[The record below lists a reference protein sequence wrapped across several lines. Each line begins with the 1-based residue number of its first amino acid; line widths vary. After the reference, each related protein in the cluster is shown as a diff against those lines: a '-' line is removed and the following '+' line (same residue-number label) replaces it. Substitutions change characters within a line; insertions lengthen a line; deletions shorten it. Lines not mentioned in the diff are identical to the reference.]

1 MAYVQ
6 NMADMHNMHT
16 FPTAGLYISRNDL
29 VYLETRT
36 LNFRLTGNRDPESR
50 KGAVASPEEV
60 AEKARWIQNH
70 RRQPL
75 VEEGF
80 ELTRRTVE
88 CPCLRRPQARISEP
102 DNQFEDYLRK
112 ICR

>member
-1 MAYVQ
+1 MAEV
-6 NMADMHNMHT
+6 H
-16 FPTAGLYISRNDL
+16 LYL

-36 LNFRLTGNRDPESR
+36 LNFRLTGTRDPESR

-60 AEKARWIQNH
+60 AENAHWIQNH

-80 ELTRRTVE
+80 ELRTVE
-88 CPCLRRPQARISEP
+88 CPRLRRPQARILES
-102 DNQFEDYLRK
+102 DNQFKDYLRK
-112 ICR
+112 YSDKHYIQYMPIICINM